1 MGRLMDYD
9 GSWIKGS
16 NSQLDPSATPV
27 GYAWSFV
34 NMLNVS
40 GVPTCRPGYRCIA
53 KLPPGKIQGAAIFR
67 PTDGLEQIMVAVGGV
82 IWVSVFPFTRFEFL
96 NNVLFSPSAKR
107 VSFTQCT
114 QSNQRLTPDELIS
127 AIEVITPKQVMIMQD
142 GGFTAPAYYDGSNH
156 DHIRDNKFETPTG
169 GVMAWIGDRLWV
181 SSRNRLVASD
191 IGNPFSFRENLYL
204 GGTDGLYFAR
214 DIVAM
219 TATPSL
225 EFPQLLVLTDE
236 DASLVQASIR
246 DRAAWATTDGFQREV
261 LQVGCLSDLAVTSHF
276 GRLVWWS
283 AAGIVFFDPA
293 TSRGWTSRTP
303 VRDNEMMVSK
313 SHISDDVSNA
323 AIGTFGQWLLMSLPV
338 EDQYN
343 KQTWVLN
350 GASYES
356 INDEGGPTWSG
367 YWIGTRPVAWL
378 SGTIAGQQRIYHTSF
393 DEDGENRLWEAFTP
407 DRLDNGCPITWA
419 MISRGMFGLSSNV
432 QKPPGYP
439 IRFNFSEIA
448 LTAIDEDLD
457 VGVFV
462 APGVRGAFRQIA
474 GKTIRTSKGSMDYRL
489 ELTAESQ
496 IFAMKAQS
504 RKFRTQDLQT
514 LPNIDGD
521 AACSVEDSNGDG
533 IDESFQVLVVGQGP
547 ATLRWIRSWGN
558 DQSDESQDASADA
571 CDAETEFKGLRF
583 DGVGFEDDTLQ
594 TLVDELTVTLVPN
607 YSANKTVSI
616 TSGLYTAVGTG
627 SATSIIS
634 QRAADRVATI
644 VATQQAEAEMA
655 ALQPPIYSEGLTNGE
670 TE

>member
-1 MGRLMDYD
+1 MMDSD

-16 NSQLDPSATPV
+16 NSQLDPTNTPV

-67 PTDGLEQIMVAVGGV
+67 PTDGLEQIIVAVGGV
-82 IWVSVFPFTRFEFL
+82 IWVSVFPFTKFEFL

-107 VSFTQCT
+107 VFFTQTT

-127 AIEVITPKQVMIMQD
+127 AIEVITPKQVMMMQD

-156 DHIRDNKFETPTG
+156 DHLRDFKFETPAG

-181 SSRNRLVASD
+181 SHRNKLVASD

-204 GGTDGLYFAR
+204 GGTDGLYFQR

-219 TATPSL
+219 TPTPSL

-261 LQVGCLSDLAVTSHF
+261 LQVGCLSDLAVVSHF
-276 GRLVWWS
+276 GRLVWWCP
-283 AAGIVFFDPA
+283 AGVVFFDPA

-313 SHISDDVSNA
+313 THISDDVSNA
-323 AIGTFGQWLLMSLPV
+323 AIGVFGQWLLISLPV
-338 EDQYN
+338 EDSYN

-378 SGTIAGQQRIYHTSF
+378 SGTIAGQQRIYHVSF

-419 MISRGMFGLSSNV
+419 LITRGMFGASSQV
-432 QKPPGYP
+432 QKPPGYL
-439 IRFNFSEIA
+439 IRFNFAEISLVA
-448 LTAIDEDLD
+448 MDEDVD
-457 VGVFV
+457 CGVFV
-462 APGVRGAFRQIA
+462 APGVRGSYRQISGQTFRA
-474 GKTIRTSKGSMDYRL
+474 SKGSLDYRL
-489 ELTAESQ
+489 ELTADSQ
-496 IFAMKAQS
+496 IFALKAQS
-504 RKFRTQDLQT
+504 RRFQTQDLQT
-514 LPNIDGD
+514 LPNIDGA
-521 AACSVEDSNGDG
+521 AACPIEDENGDG
-533 IDESFQVLVVGQGP
+533 VEESFQLLIVGQGP
-547 ATLRWIRSWGN
+547 ATLQGIRCWAN
-558 DQSDESQDASADA
+558 DQGDERNDASAQA
-571 CDAETEFKGLRF
+571 CEDETEFKGLRF
-583 DGVGFEDDTLQ
+583 DGIGFEDESLEK
-594 TLVDELTVTLVPN
+594 LIEELTVVLLPT
-607 YSANKTVSI
+607 YTANKTVSI
-616 TSGLYTAVGTG
+616 TSDPYTVVGTG

-634 QRAADRVATI
+634 QRAADRVANI

-655 ALQPPIYSEGLTNGE
+655 ALQPPIFSEGLVNGE